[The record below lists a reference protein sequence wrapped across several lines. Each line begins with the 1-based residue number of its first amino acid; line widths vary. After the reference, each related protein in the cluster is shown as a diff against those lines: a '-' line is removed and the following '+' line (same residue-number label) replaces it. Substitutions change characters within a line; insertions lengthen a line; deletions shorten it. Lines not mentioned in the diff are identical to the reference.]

1 MKEFKKLENPSN
13 EQINKMLNVFFWF
26 ERTLLSEKTALNKM
40 NKMKTE
46 AYSIIN
52 EG

>member
-40 NKMKTE
+40 NKMKTKE
-46 AYSIIN
+46 LSIH